1 MPDTSFAIIIPSYNS
16 ADFVAATIR
25 SALIQNAEKVIVV
38 DDGSTDATPTVC
50 AEFGD
55 QITYH
60 RVPNGGVCKARNLGA
75 TLTNAEWLLFL
86 DSDDLLM
93 EGAAAALV
101 ERARAEN
108 CGVAFGGVMRRGKT
122 REEDAPVSNP
132 HAAGAPP
139 VPALANFRRS
149 MIITPGSAVVR
160 RDVFAWAGGFADGFQ
175 PMEDRDFWVKAGL
188 RTGFAFY
195 DRTVLDKGWREGSAL
210 ARIDLRIT
218 NGLRS
223 QLLLPAWCRE
233 RGVDTRFLPASP
245 AALIR
250 QAFNDAGYR
259 RLWGIFPKLT
269 TIALRYMLGRPI

>member
-25 SALIQNAEKVIVV
+25 SALIQNAENVIVV
-38 DDGSTDATPTVC
+38 DDGSTDATPAVC

-75 TLTNAEWLLFL
+75 TLTSAEWLLFL
-86 DSDDLLM
+86 DSDDLLL
-93 EGAAAALV
+93 EGAATALV
-101 ERARAEN
+101 ARARGEK
-108 CGVAFGGVMRRGKT
+108 CGVAYGGVMRRGKT
-122 REEDAPVSNP
+122 REEDTIISHP
-132 HAAGAPP
+132 HIAGAPP

-149 MIITPGSAVVR
+149 LIITPGCAVVH
-160 RDVFAWAGGFADGFQ
+160 RDVFAWVGGFVDGFQ

-188 RTGFAFY
+188 RTGFAFCE
-195 DRTVLDKGWREGSAL
+195 RTVLDKGWREGSAL
-210 ARIDLRIT
+210 TRTDLRII

-233 RGVDTRFLPASP
+233 RGVDTCFLPASP
-245 AALIR
+245 TTLIR
-250 QAFNDAGYR
+250 QTFNDAGYR
-259 RLWGIFPKLT
+259 RLWSIFPKLT
-269 TIALRYMLGRPI
+269 AIALRYWTGCRV

>member
-1 MPDTSFAIIIPSYNS
+1 MRNSPVAIIIPSYNS
-16 ADFVAATIR
+16 AGFVAATIR
-25 SALIQNAEKVIVV
+25 SALIQNVENVIVV
-38 DDGSTDATPTVC
+38 DDGSTDATPAVC

-75 TLTNAEWLLFL
+75 TLASAEWLLFL
-86 DSDDLLM
+86 DSDDLLL

-101 ERARAEN
+101 ARACEEN
-108 CGVAFGGVMRRGKT
+108 CGVAFGGIIRRGRT

-149 MIITPGSAVVR
+149 MIITPGCAVVR
-160 RDVFAWAGGFADGFQ
+160 RDVFAWVGGFADGFQ

-188 RTGFAFY
+188 RTGFAFC

-210 ARIDLRIT
+210 TRIDLRIA

-259 RLWGIFPKLT
+259 RLWGIFPKLAA
-269 TIALRYMLGRPI
+269 IALRHWLGFRV

>member
-1 MPDTSFAIIIPSYNS
+1 MRNSPVAIIIPSYNS
-16 ADFVAATIR
+16 AGFVAATIR
-25 SALIQNAEKVIVV
+25 SALIQNVENVIVV
-38 DDGSTDATPTVC
+38 DDGSTDATPAVC

-60 RVPNGGVCKARNLGA
+60 RVPHGGVCKARNLGA
-75 TLTNAEWLLFL
+75 TLASAEWLLFL
-86 DSDDLLM
+86 DSDDLLL

-101 ERARAEN
+101 ARACEEN
-108 CGVAFGGVMRRGKT
+108 CGVAFGGIIRRGRT

-149 MIITPGSAVVR
+149 MIITPGCAVVR
-160 RDVFAWAGGFADGFQ
+160 RDVFAWVGGFADGFQ

-188 RTGFAFY
+188 RTGFAFC

-210 ARIDLRIT
+210 TRIDLRIA

-259 RLWGIFPKLT
+259 RLWGIFPKLAA
-269 TIALRYMLGRPI
+269 IALRHWLGFRV

>member
-1 MPDTSFAIIIPSYNS
+1 MRNSPVAIIIPSYNS
-16 ADFVAATIR
+16 AGFVAATIR
-25 SALIQNAEKVIVV
+25 SALIQNVENVIVV
-38 DDGSTDATPTVC
+38 DDGSTDATPAVC

-55 QITYH
+55 QITCH

-75 TLTNAEWLLFL
+75 TLASAEWLLFL
-86 DSDDLLM
+86 DSDDLLL

-101 ERARAEN
+101 ARACEEN
-108 CGVAFGGVMRRGKT
+108 CGVAFGGIIRRGRT

-149 MIITPGSAVVR
+149 MIITPGCAVVR
-160 RDVFAWAGGFADGFQ
+160 RDVFAWVGGFADGFQ

-188 RTGFAFY
+188 RTGFAFC

-210 ARIDLRIT
+210 TRIDLRIA

-233 RGVDTRFLPASP
+233 RGVDARFLPASP

-259 RLWGIFPKLT
+259 RLWGIFPKLAA
-269 TIALRYMLGRPI
+269 IALRHWLGFRV

>member
-1 MPDTSFAIIIPSYNS
+1 MRNSPVAIIIPSYNS

-25 SALIQNAEKVIVV
+25 SALIQNAENVIVV
-38 DDGSTDATPTVC
+38 DDGSTDATPAVC

-55 QITYH
+55 KITYH

-75 TLTNAEWLLFL
+75 TLASAEWLLFL
-86 DSDDLLM
+86 DSDDLLL

-101 ERARAEN
+101 ARACEEN
-108 CGVAFGGVMRRGKT
+108 CGVAFGGIIRRGRT

-132 HAAGAPP
+132 NAAGAPP

-149 MIITPGSAVVR
+149 MIITPGCAVVR
-160 RDVFAWAGGFADGFQ
+160 RDVFAWVGGFADGFQ

-188 RTGFAFY
+188 RTGFAFC

-210 ARIDLRIT
+210 TRIDLRIA

-259 RLWGIFPKLT
+259 RLWGIFPKLAA
-269 TIALRYMLGRPI
+269 IALRHWLGFRV